1 MLIAIE
7 RVLKMVKY
15 VVVVKDIL
23 NGKDYY
29 LNPVADYPVADYL
42 DQLTTD
48 LSVAPKFSSEE
59 LAEEA
64 YWISKGRIP
73 IGCPVA
79 IYALE
84 GEDFKLYK
92 TL

>member
-1 MLIAIE
+1 
-7 RVLKMVKY
+7 MVKY

-29 LNPVADYPVADYL
+29 LNPVADYL

-48 LSVAPKFSSEE
+48 LGVAPKFSSEE
-59 LAEEA
+59 LAEDA
-64 YWISKGRIP
+64 YMVLKGRIP

>member
-1 MLIAIE
+1 MLVTIE
-7 RVLKMVKY
+7 RMLKMVKY
-15 VVVVKDIL
+15 VVVVKDTL

-29 LNPVADYPVADYL
+29 LNPVADYL

-48 LSVAPKFSSEE
+48 LGVAPKFSSEE

-73 IGCPVA
+73 IGCSVA

>member
-1 MLIAIE
+1 MLVTIE
-7 RVLKMVKY
+7 RMLKMVKY

-23 NGKDYY
+23 NDKVYY
-29 LNPVADYPVADYL
+29 LNPVADYL
-42 DQLTTD
+42 DQLTTNLD
-48 LSVAPKFSSEE
+48 DAPKFSSEE

-64 YWISKGRIP
+64 YRVLKDRIP

-84 GEDFKLYK
+84 GEDFKLHK

>member
-1 MLIAIE
+1 MI
-7 RVLKMVKY
+7 KY
-15 VVVVKDIL
+15 VVVVKDTL

-29 LNPVADYPVADYL
+29 LNPVADYL

-59 LAEEA
+59 LAEDA
-64 YWISKGRIP
+64 YRVLKDRIP
-73 IGCPVA
+73 IGYPVT
-79 IYALE
+79 IYTLE
-84 GEDFKLYK
+84 GEGFKLHK

>member
-1 MLIAIE
+1 
-7 RVLKMVKY
+7 MVKY

-48 LSVAPKFSSEE
+48 LGVAPKFLSEE
-59 LAEEA
+59 IAEDA
-64 YWISKGRIP
+64 YMVSKGRIP

>member
-1 MLIAIE
+1 MLVTIE
-7 RVLKMVKY
+7 RMLKMVKY
-15 VVVVKDIL
+15 VVVVKDTL

-29 LNPVADYPVADYL
+29 LNPVADYL

-48 LSVAPKFSSEE
+48 LGVAPKFSSEE
-59 LAEEA
+59 LAEDA
-64 YWISKGRIP
+64 YMISKGRIP

>member
-1 MLIAIE
+1 MLITVE
-7 RVLKMVKY
+7 GMSKMVKY

-48 LSVAPKFSSEE
+48 LGVALKFSSGE

-64 YWISKGRIP
+64 YIISKGRIP
-73 IGCPVA
+73 IGCPVS

-84 GEDFKLYK
+84 GEVFKLHK

>member
-1 MLIAIE
+1 
-7 RVLKMVKY
+7 MVKY
-15 VVVVKDIL
+15 VVVVKDTL

-29 LNPVADYPVADYL
+29 LNPVADYL

-48 LSVAPKFSSEE
+48 LGVAPKFSSEE
-59 LAEEA
+59 LAEDA
-64 YWISKGRIP
+64 YMISKGRIP

-79 IYALE
+79 IYTLE

>member
-1 MLIAIE
+1 MLVTIE
-7 RVLKMVKY
+7 RMLKMVKY

-23 NGKDYY
+23 SDKVHY
-29 LNPVADYPVADYL
+29 LNPVADYL

-48 LSVAPKFSSEE
+48 LGVAPKFSSEE

-64 YWISKGRIP
+64 YRVLKDRIP
-73 IGCPVA
+73 IGCSVA

-84 GEDFKLYK
+84 GEDFKLHK

>member
-1 MLIAIE
+1 
-7 RVLKMVKY
+7 MVKY
-15 VVVVKDIL
+15 VVVVKDTL
-23 NGKDYY
+23 NDKVHY
-29 LNPVADYPVADYL
+29 LNPVADYL

-48 LSVAPKFSSEE
+48 LGVAPKFSSEE
-59 LAEEA
+59 LAEDA
-64 YWISKGRIP
+64 YMISKGRIP